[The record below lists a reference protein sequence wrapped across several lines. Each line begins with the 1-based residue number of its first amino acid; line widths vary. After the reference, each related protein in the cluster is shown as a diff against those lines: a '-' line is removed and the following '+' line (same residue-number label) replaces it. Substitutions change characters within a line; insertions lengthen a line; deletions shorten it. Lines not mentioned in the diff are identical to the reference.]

1 MNIQVYQSFLTVVQ
15 FRSFTQ
21 AAKYLNFTQPT
32 ISNHITALEEE
43 YGVILF
49 TRDGKNVYLTQAGKN
64 FVPIA
69 KQIMQ
74 DYQNSQEAMRQ
85 FQKEK
90 YSLKIAV
97 ATQGINFYLLP
108 VLLQL
113 KKEFPELKIEVNRC
127 MTVESTLDDAFN
139 KKLYDFAFV
148 HIDVQ
153 PLYTRRVP
161 LWNQPMVL
169 VASKGLYDSMNQDD
183 NFYKY
188 PFIAYPDSEVYYK
201 HLKSKIDF
209 SKLKPFFTFSD
220 SESVLVAVQKD
231 LGIALVPQVKIEQEL
246 ARGSLVEFP
255 MKYSGNMPISVLYD
269 YEFNFTLPT
278 KRFLELLQASR
289 DKNFDK

>member
-113 KKEFPELKIEVNRC
+113 KK
-127 MTVESTLDDAFN
+127 
-139 KKLYDFAFV
+139 
-148 HIDVQ
+148 
-153 PLYTRRVP
+153 
-161 LWNQPMVL
+161 
-169 VASKGLYDSMNQDD
+169 
-183 NFYKY
+183 
-188 PFIAYPDSEVYYK
+188 
-201 HLKSKIDF
+201 
-209 SKLKPFFTFSD
+209 
-220 SESVLVAVQKD
+220 
-231 LGIALVPQVKIEQEL
+231 
-246 ARGSLVEFP
+246 
-255 MKYSGNMPISVLYD
+255 
-269 YEFNFTLPT
+269 
-278 KRFLELLQASR
+278 
-289 DKNFDK
+289 

>member
-1 MNIQVYQSFLTVVQ
+1 M
-15 FRSFTQ
+15 
-21 AAKYLNFTQPT
+21 
-32 ISNHITALEEE
+32 H
-43 YGVILF
+43 
-49 TRDGKNVYLTQAGKN
+49 
-64 FVPIA
+64 
-69 KQIMQ
+69 
-74 DYQNSQEAMRQ
+74 Q
-85 FQKEK
+85 FQKVK

-188 PFIAYPDSEVYYK
+188 PFIGYPDSEVYYK

-209 SKLKPFFTFSD
+209 SKLKPFLTFSD

>member
-69 KQIMQ
+69 QQIML
-74 DYQNSQEAMRQ
+74 DYQNSQEIMRQ
-85 FQKEK
+85 FQKDN
-90 YSLKIAV
+90 YSLKIGV
-97 ATQGINFYLLP
+97 STQGINFYLLP

-113 KKEFPELKIEVNRC
+113 KKEFPELDIEVNRC
-127 MTVESTLDDAFN
+127 MTVESTIDDAFN

-153 PLYTRRVP
+153 PLYTRRVA

-169 VASKGLYDSMNQDD
+169 VASKGLYDRMQQDD
-183 NFYKY
+183 NFYNY
-188 PFIAYPDSEVYYK
+188 PFIGYPDSEVYFK

-209 SKLKPFFTFSD
+209 SKLKTFLTFSD
-220 SESVLVAVQKD
+220 SESGLVAVQQD
-231 LGIALVPQVKIEQEL
+231 LGIALVPRVKIQ
-246 ARGSLVEFP
+246 R
-255 MKYSGNMPISVLYD
+255 
-269 YEFNFTLPT
+269 
-278 KRFLELLQASR
+278 
-289 DKNFDK
+289 

>member
-153 PLYTRRVP
+153 LYILEGCLCGISP
-161 LWNQPMVL
+161 WFWLLLKDYM
-169 VASKGLYDSMNQDD
+169 
-183 NFYKY
+183 
-188 PFIAYPDSEVYYK
+188 IA
-201 HLKSKIDF
+201 
-209 SKLKPFFTFSD
+209 
-220 SESVLVAVQKD
+220 
-231 LGIALVPQVKIEQEL
+231 
-246 ARGSLVEFP
+246 
-255 MKYSGNMPISVLYD
+255 
-269 YEFNFTLPT
+269 
-278 KRFLELLQASR
+278 
-289 DKNFDK
+289 

>member
-74 DYQNSQEAMRQ
+74 DYQNSQELMRQ
-85 FQKEK
+85 FQKDN
-90 YSLKIAV
+90 YSLKIGV
-97 ATQGINFYLLP
+97 STQGINFYLLP

-113 KKEFPELKIEVNRC
+113 KKEFPELDIEVNRC
-127 MTVESTLDDAFN
+127 MTVESTIDDAFN

-153 PLYTRRVP
+153 PLYTPVGWHCGISPWCWWHLRAYTIGCSR
-161 LWNQPMVL
+161 MII
-169 VASKGLYDSMNQDD
+169 
-183 NFYKY
+183 
-188 PFIAYPDSEVYYK
+188 FIIIP
-201 HLKSKIDF
+201 
-209 SKLKPFFTFSD
+209 
-220 SESVLVAVQKD
+220 
-231 LGIALVPQVKIEQEL
+231 
-246 ARGSLVEFP
+246 SLVI
-255 MKYSGNMPISVLYD
+255 PIA
-269 YEFNFTLPT
+269 
-278 KRFLELLQASR
+278 RFILSI
-289 DKNFDK
+289 